1 MAPCYDAITF
11 NELSLQFI
19 HHLRQEVQQPVA
31 TFASVIIYLDWANYQ
46 ESGPSLPSSPQT
58 FYTFCLCPHKRLTK

>member
-31 TFASVIIYLDWANYQ
+31 TFASVIIYLDWTNYQ
-46 ESGPSLPSSPQT
+46 NQVLLYLPPLKLSTGFAFVP
-58 FYTFCLCPHKRLTK
+58 TKD